1 MRVQHQSTE
10 GELRME
16 RDEIVRML
24 REPTEPA
31 PKTSLVDKAI
41 AFIVRDFKIYW
52 TYRFWVIFDI
62 IDIVILVATYYFV
75 AQIITPDRLVI
86 EGYTT
91 GDYFTFAMLGIAF
104 SQYVQNSVH
113 GLTEGIRDEQWTGTI
128 ETILS
133 SATNY
138 KTYLLGA
145 SGFRFLYGTIILIGA
160 LTLGLLIG
168 GRVILTP
175 NTLLTGAIFAAL
187 LVSGHLAIGAMSA
200 GIVIMIKRGDP
211 IAWGFTWLT
220 QLVSGVFYPLG
231 LLPWY
236 LKWLGFALPL
246 TYSLD
251 GIRRTF
257 MNGETIFTSLVIQT
271 DLIALVVFIVVM
283 IPLSLRV
290 FAWAYHR
297 AQRQGTLGQY

>member
-1 MRVQHQSTE
+1 MESEKIIQLLQESTARSE
-10 GELRME
+10 
-16 RDEIVRML
+16 VSA
-24 REPTEPA
+24 T
-31 PKTSLVDKAI
+31 DKAL
-41 AFIVRDFKIYW
+41 AFIIRDFKIYW
-52 TYRFWVIFDI
+52 TYKFWVIFDI
-62 IDIVILVATYYFV
+62 IDIAILVATYYFV
-75 AQIITPDRLVI
+75 SQIITPAQLVS
-86 EGYTT
+86 EGYSS

-113 GLTEGIRDEQWTGTI
+113 GLTEGVRDEQWTGTI

-138 KTYLLGA
+138 RAYLLGA
-145 SGFRFLYGTIILIGA
+145 SLFRFLYGTIILVGA
-160 LTLGLLIG
+160 LGLGLLIG

-175 NTLLTGAIFAAL
+175 TSLLTGAVFAL
-187 LVSGHLAIGAMSA
+187 LLVAGHLAIGAMSA
-200 GIVIMIKRGDP
+200 GIVVMINPGDP

-257 MNGETIFTSLVIQT
+257 MNGETFFNSAVLQT
-271 DLIALVVFIVVM
+271 DLVALLAFIVVM
-283 IPLSLRV
+283 VPLSLQV
-290 FAWAYHR
+290 FAWAYR
-297 AQRQGTLGQY
+297 RSQREGTLGQY

>member
-1 MRVQHQSTE
+1 
-10 GELRME
+10 ME
-16 RDEIVRML
+16 RDKIL
-24 REPTEPA
+24 QILKEPA
-31 PKTSLVDKAI
+31 EAAKKVSLTGKTL

-52 TYRFWVIFDI
+52 TYRFWVVFDI

-75 AQIITPDRLVI
+75 AQIITPTTLVA
-86 EGYTT
+86 EGYAT

-133 SATNY
+133 SGTNY
-138 KTYLLGA
+138 RAYLLGA
-145 SGFRFLYGTIILIGA
+145 SGFRFLYGTIILVSA
-160 LTLGLLIG
+160 LGLGFLIG
-168 GRVILTP
+168 GRVILTTT
-175 NTLLTGAIFAAL
+175 TLFTGIIFAIL

-200 GIVIMIKRGDP
+200 GIVVVIKRGDP
-211 IAWGFTWLT
+211 IAMGFTWLT

-236 LKWLGFALPL
+236 LKWVGFALPL

-251 GIRRTF
+251 GLRRTF
-257 MNGETIFTSLVIQT
+257 MNGETLFDSGVLQM
-271 DLIALVVFIVVM
+271 DLIALLAFIVV
-283 IPLSLRV
+283 IVPLSLQV
-290 FAWAYHR
+290 FAWAYRR
-297 AQRQGTLGQY
+297 ARRQSSLGQY

>member
-1 MRVQHQSTE
+1 
-10 GELRME
+10 ME
-16 RDEIVRML
+16 RDRIIQVL
-24 REPTEPA
+24 RENGA
-31 PKTSLVDKAI
+31 QSPKGTSLVEKAL

-52 TYRFWVIFDI
+52 TYKFWVVFDV

-75 AQIITPDRLVI
+75 SLIITPTRLVA
-86 EGYTT
+86 EGYVT

-138 KTYLLGA
+138 RAYLLGSSA
-145 SGFRFLYGTIILIGA
+145 FRFLYATIILIGA
-160 LTLGLLIG
+160 LTVGFLLGGKI
-168 GRVILTP
+168 VLTP
-175 NTLLTGAIFAAL
+175 GIVLTAAIFAFL

-251 GIRRTF
+251 GLRRTF
-257 MNGETIFTSLVIQT
+257 MNGETLFSSPVLQIDLVA
-271 DLIALVVFIVVM
+271 LILFMLIMV
-283 IPLSLRV
+283 PLSLQV
-290 FAWAYHR
+290 FAWAYRR

>member
-1 MRVQHQSTE
+1 ME
-10 GELRME
+10 KEKILRILSE
-16 RDEIVRML
+16 PAA
-24 REPTEPA
+24 PTEA
-31 PKTSLVDKAI
+31 KKVSMGQKAR

-52 TYRFWVIFDI
+52 TYRFWVLFDI
-62 IDIVILVATYYFV
+62 IDVVILVATYYFV
-75 AQIITPDRLVI
+75 AQIISPARLI
-86 EGYTT
+86 AEGYST

-113 GLTEGIRDEQWTGTI
+113 GLTEGVRDEQWTGTI

-133 SATNY
+133 SSTDY
-138 KTYLLGA
+138 KSYLLGA

-160 LTLGLLIG
+160 LALGFLMG
-168 GRVILTP
+168 GKVILTP
-175 NTLLTGAIFAAL
+175 ATFLTGIVFAAL

-200 GIVIMIKRGDP
+200 GIVMMIKRGDP
-211 IAWGFTWLT
+211 IAMGFTWLT

-251 GIRRTF
+251 GLRRTF
-257 MNGETIFTSLVIQT
+257 MNGETLLDSSTIQIDLVA
-271 DLIALVVFIVVM
+271 LLVFLVVMV
-283 IPLSLRV
+283 PLSLRV
-290 FAWAYHR
+290 FAWAYRR
-297 AQRQGTLGQY
+297 AQKQGTLGQY

>member
-1 MRVQHQSTE
+1 ME
-10 GELRME
+10 KEKILRILSE
-16 RDEIVRML
+16 PAA
-24 REPTEPA
+24 PTEAEKVPMGQ
-31 PKTSLVDKAI
+31 KAW

-52 TYRFWVIFDI
+52 TYRFWVLFDI
-62 IDIVILVATYYFV
+62 IDVIILVATYYFV
-75 AQIITPDRLVI
+75 AQIISPARLI
-86 EGYTT
+86 AEGYST

-113 GLTEGIRDEQWTGTI
+113 GLTEGVRDEQWTGTI
-128 ETILS
+128 ETIFS
-133 SATNY
+133 SSTDY
-138 KTYLLGA
+138 KSYLLGA

-160 LTLGLLIG
+160 LALGFLMG
-168 GRVILTP
+168 GKVILTP
-175 NTLLTGAIFAAL
+175 ATFLTGIVFAAL

-211 IAWGFTWLT
+211 IAMGFTWLT

-251 GIRRTF
+251 GLRRTF
-257 MNGETIFTSLVIQT
+257 MNGETLLDSSTIQIDLVA
-271 DLIALVVFIVVM
+271 LLVFLVVMV
-283 IPLSLRV
+283 PLSLRV
-290 FAWAYHR
+290 FAWAYRR
-297 AQRQGTLGQY
+297 AQKQGTLGQY

>member
-1 MRVQHQSTE
+1 
-10 GELRME
+10 ME
-16 RDEIVRML
+16 SDKIIQIL
-24 REPTEPA
+24 QEPTMRS
-31 PKTSLVDKAI
+31 KTTLAEKAK

-52 TYRFWVIFDI
+52 TYKFWVVFDV
-62 IDIVILVATYYFV
+62 IDIAILVATYYFV
-75 AQIITPDRLVI
+75 AQIITPARLVA
-86 EGYTT
+86 EGYSS

-113 GLTEGIRDEQWTGTI
+113 GLTEGVRDEQWTGTI

-138 KTYLLGA
+138 RSYLLGA
-145 SGFRFLYGTIILIGA
+145 SLFRFLYGTIILVGA
-160 LTLGLLIG
+160 LGLGLLIG
-168 GRVILTP
+168 GKVILTP
-175 NTLLTGAIFAAL
+175 TTLATGAVFALL

-200 GIVIMIKRGDP
+200 GIVVMIKRGDP

-236 LKWLGFALPL
+236 LKWVGFALPL

-257 MNGETIFTSLVIQT
+257 MNGETFFDSAALQT
-271 DLIALVVFIVVM
+271 DLVALIAFIIIMV
-283 IPLSLRV
+283 PLSLQV
-290 FAWAYHR
+290 FAWAYR
-297 AQRQGTLGQY
+297 RSQRQGTLGQY

>member
-1 MRVQHQSTE
+1 MESEKIVQ
-10 GELRME
+10 
-16 RDEIVRML
+16 ML
-24 REPTEPA
+24 QEPPEP
-31 PKTSLVDKAI
+31 KGKVSLAEKAQ
-41 AFIVRDFKIYW
+41 AFILRDFSIYW
-52 TYRFWVIFDI
+52 TYKFWVIFDV

-75 AQIITPDRLVI
+75 AQIISPSRLI
-86 EGYTT
+86 AEGYSS

-113 GLTEGIRDEQWTGTI
+113 GLTEGVRDEQWSGTI

-145 SGFRFLYGTIILIGA
+145 SLFRFLYGTIILVGA
-160 LTLGLLIG
+160 LALGLLIG
-168 GRVILTP
+168 GKIILTP
-175 NTLLTGAIFAAL
+175 STLFTGVIFAIL

-200 GIVIMIKRGDP
+200 GIVVMIKRGDP

-251 GIRRTF
+251 GIRRAF
-257 MNGETIFTSLVIQT
+257 MNGETFFDSPILQT
-271 DLIALVVFIVVM
+271 DLVALIAFIIIM
-283 IPLSLRV
+283 LPLSLQV
-290 FAWAYHR
+290 FAWAYR
-297 AQRQGTLGQY
+297 RSQKQGTLGQY

>member
-1 MRVQHQSTE
+1 
-10 GELRME
+10 ME
-16 RDEIVRML
+16 SDKIIQMLQEPPEIRSKVTL
-24 REPTEPA
+24 AE
-31 PKTSLVDKAI
+31 KAA
-41 AFIVRDFKIYW
+41 AFIARDFSIYW
-52 TYRFWVIFDI
+52 TYKFWVVFDV
-62 IDIVILVATYYFV
+62 IDIAVLVATYYFV
-75 AQIITPDRLVI
+75 AQIITPAHLVA
-86 EGYTT
+86 EGYSS

-113 GLTEGIRDEQWTGTI
+113 GLTEGVRDEQWTGTI

-133 SATNY
+133 ATNY

-145 SGFRFLYGTIILIGA
+145 SLFRFLYGTVILVGA
-160 LTLGLLIG
+160 LGLGLLIG
-168 GRVILTP
+168 GKVILTP
-175 NTLLTGAIFAAL
+175 STVFTGALFAIL

-200 GIVIMIKRGDP
+200 GIVVMIKRGDP

-236 LKWLGFALPL
+236 LKWVGFALPL

-257 MNGETIFTSLVIQT
+257 MNGETIFSSAVLQT
-271 DLIALVVFIVVM
+271 DLVALIIFIIVM
-283 IPLSLRV
+283 VPLSLQV
-290 FAWAYHR
+290 FAWAYR
-297 AQRQGTLGQY
+297 RSQRQGTLGQY

>member
-1 MRVQHQSTE
+1 
-10 GELRME
+10 ME
-16 RDEIVRML
+16 SEKIVRML
-24 REPTEPA
+24 QEPVARSEVGAT
-31 PKTSLVDKAI
+31 DKAL

-52 TYRFWVIFDI
+52 TYKFWVVFDV
-62 IDIVILVATYYFV
+62 IDIAILVATYYFV
-75 AQIITPDRLVI
+75 AQIITPAQLVS
-86 EGYTT
+86 EGYSS

-113 GLTEGIRDEQWTGTI
+113 GLTEGVRDEQWTGTI

-138 KTYLLGA
+138 RTYLLGA
-145 SGFRFLYGTIILIGA
+145 SLFRFLYGTIILVGA
-160 LTLGLLIG
+160 LGLGILIG

-175 NTLLTGAIFAAL
+175 SSLITGVVFAVL
-187 LVSGHLAIGAMSA
+187 LVVGHLAIGAMSA
-200 GIVIMIKRGDP
+200 GIVVMIKRGDP

-257 MNGETIFTSLVIQT
+257 MNGETFFDSAVLQT
-271 DLIALVVFIVVM
+271 DLVALLAFIVIMV
-283 IPLSLRV
+283 PLGLQV
-290 FAWAYHR
+290 FAWA
-297 AQRQGTLGQY
+297 

>member
-1 MRVQHQSTE
+1 MEGDQIVQ
-10 GELRME
+10 L
-16 RDEIVRML
+16 L
-24 REPTEPA
+24 REHSERVVRTP
-31 PKTSLVDKAI
+31 LVQKI
-41 AFIVRDFKIYW
+41 LSFIVRDFKIYW

-62 IDIVILVATYYFV
+62 IDVVILVATYYFV
-75 AQIITPDRLVI
+75 AQIITPARLVT
-86 EGYTT
+86 EGYVT

-133 SATNY
+133 SPTSY
-138 KTYLLGA
+138 RSYLLGA
-145 SGFRFLYGTIILIGA
+145 SAFRFLYGTIILIGA
-160 LTLGLLIG
+160 LGLGLLLG

-175 NTLLTGAIFAAL
+175 STFLTGVIFATL

-200 GIVIMIKRGDP
+200 GIVVMIKRGDP

-251 GIRRTF
+251 GLRRTF
-257 MNGETIFTSLVIQT
+257 MNGETLFDSFILQT
-271 DLIALVVFIVVM
+271 DLIALALFIVIMV
-283 IPLSLRV
+283 PLSLQV
-290 FAWAYHR
+290 FAWAYRR

>member
-1 MRVQHQSTE
+1 MEKEKILRIL
-10 GELRME
+10 GEPAA
-16 RDEIVRML
+16 
-24 REPTEPA
+24 PTEAEKVPMGQ
-31 PKTSLVDKAI
+31 KAW

-52 TYRFWVIFDI
+52 TYRFWVLFDI
-62 IDIVILVATYYFV
+62 IDVVILVATYYFV
-75 AQIITPDRLVI
+75 AQIISPARLI
-86 EGYTT
+86 AEGYST

-113 GLTEGIRDEQWTGTI
+113 GLTEGVRDEQWTGTI

-133 SATNY
+133 SSTDY
-138 KTYLLGA
+138 KSYLLGA

-160 LTLGLLIG
+160 LALGFLMG
-168 GRVILTP
+168 GKVILTFA
-175 NTLLTGAIFAAL
+175 TFLTGIVFAVL

-211 IAWGFTWLT
+211 IAMGFTWLT

-251 GIRRTF
+251 GLRRTF
-257 MNGETIFTSLVIQT
+257 MNGETLLDSSTIQIDLVA
-271 DLIALVVFIVVM
+271 LLVFLVVMV
-283 IPLSLRV
+283 PLSLRV
-290 FAWAYHR
+290 FAWAYRR
-297 AQRQGTLGQY
+297 AQKQGTLGQY

>member
-1 MRVQHQSTE
+1 MEQDMIVQ
-10 GELRME
+10 
-16 RDEIVRML
+16 ML
-24 REPTEPA
+24 REPLESPM
-31 PKTSLVDKAI
+31 KMSLREKAL

-52 TYRFWVIFDI
+52 TYRFWVVFDI
-62 IDIVILVATYYFV
+62 IDIVILVATYFFV
-75 AQIITPDRLVI
+75 AQIVTPSHLVV
-86 EGYTT
+86 EGYAT

-128 ETILS
+128 ETVLS

-138 KTYLLGA
+138 KAYLLGA

-160 LTLGLLIG
+160 LSLGLLIG
-168 GRVILTP
+168 VKVILTP
-175 NTLLTGAIFAAL
+175 STLLTAAIFAAL

-200 GIVIMIKRGDP
+200 GIVVMIKRGDP

-236 LKWLGFALPL
+236 LKWVGFALPL

-251 GIRRTF
+251 GLRRTF
-257 MNGETIFTSLVIQT
+257 MNGETIFGSSVLQT
-271 DLIALVVFIVVM
+271 DLIALVLFIVVM
-283 IPLSLRV
+283 VPLSLQV
-290 FAWAYHR
+290 FAWAYRR

>member
-1 MRVQHQSTE
+1 ME
-10 GELRME
+10 KEKILRILSE
-16 RDEIVRML
+16 PAA
-24 REPTEPA
+24 PTEAEKVPMGQ
-31 PKTSLVDKAI
+31 KAW

-52 TYRFWVIFDI
+52 TYRFWVLFDI
-62 IDIVILVATYYFV
+62 IDVIILVATYYFV
-75 AQIITPDRLVI
+75 AQIISPARLI
-86 EGYTT
+86 AEGYST

-113 GLTEGIRDEQWTGTI
+113 GLTEGVRDEQWTGTI

-133 SATNY
+133 SSTDY
-138 KTYLLGA
+138 KSYLLGA
-145 SGFRFLYGTIILIGA
+145 SGFRFLYGTIILTGA
-160 LTLGLLIG
+160 LALGFLMG
-168 GRVILTP
+168 GKVILTP
-175 NTLLTGAIFAAL
+175 ATFLTGIVFAAL

-211 IAWGFTWLT
+211 IAMGFTWLT

-251 GIRRTF
+251 GLRRTF
-257 MNGETIFTSLVIQT
+257 MNGETLLDSSTIQIDLVA
-271 DLIALVVFIVVM
+271 LLVFLVVMV
-283 IPLSLRV
+283 PLSLRV
-290 FAWAYHR
+290 FAWAYRR
-297 AQRQGTLGQY
+297 AQKQGTLGQY

>member
-1 MRVQHQSTE
+1 MEKEKILRIL
-10 GELRME
+10 GEPAA
-16 RDEIVRML
+16 
-24 REPTEPA
+24 PTEAEKVPMGH
-31 PKTSLVDKAI
+31 KAW

-52 TYRFWVIFDI
+52 TYRFWVLFDI
-62 IDIVILVATYYFV
+62 IDVVILVATYYFV
-75 AQIITPDRLVI
+75 AQIISPVRLI
-86 EGYTT
+86 AEGYST

-113 GLTEGIRDEQWTGTI
+113 GLTEGVRDEQWTGTI

-133 SATNY
+133 SSTDY
-138 KTYLLGA
+138 KSYLLGA

-160 LTLGLLIG
+160 LALGFLMG
-168 GRVILTP
+168 GKVILTP
-175 NTLLTGAIFAAL
+175 ATFLTGIVFAAL

-200 GIVIMIKRGDP
+200 GIVMMIKRGEP
-211 IAWGFTWLT
+211 IAMGFTWLT

-251 GIRRTF
+251 GLRRTF
-257 MNGETIFTSLVIQT
+257 MNGETLLDSSTIQIDLVA
-271 DLIALVVFIVVM
+271 LLVFLVVMV
-283 IPLSLRV
+283 PLGLRV
-290 FAWAYHR
+290 FAWAYRR
-297 AQRQGTLGQY
+297 AQKQGTLGQY